1 MMPNHDGRATMN
13 LDIGGGRMTARR
25 SLILHRVL
33 SAWLASV
40 FLFSLAETDAWA
52 QEPEGSTLNW
62 QRGPMTAPIGS
73 NLAEMII
80 DENFVYLDEEETKRF
95 LVLTENIVGDIE
107 QATIAPVVGDWFVIF
122 EFEETGYVSDS
133 EKGDL
138 DATAML
144 ESLRANNEMG
154 NEERLKR
161 GWAEYTIVGWQE
173 EPHYDERTNNLSWA
187 ITGESQGVR
196 NVNRMI
202 KLLGR
207 RGVMTATLV
216 CPPQQLS
223 DAISE
228 IDALLESYK
237 YLPGNKYAEYIP
249 GKDKLAEYGLT
260 ALVVGGVGAAL
271 LKSGL
276 LAKFWKPIA
285 VALAALGAGIKR
297 FFFSGRS
304 AQHDSEKPIS

>member
-1 MMPNHDGRATMN
+1 M
-13 LDIGGGRMTARR
+13 
-25 SLILHRVL
+25 V
-33 SAWLASV
+33 
-40 FLFSLAETDAWA
+40 
-52 QEPEGSTLNW
+52 NW
-62 QRGPMTAPIGS
+62 QQGPMTAPIGS
-73 NLAEMII
+73 NLAEISI
-80 DENFVYLDEEETKRF
+80 DGSYVYLDEEETKRF
-95 LVLTENIVGDIE
+95 MELTENPIE
-107 QATIAPVVGDWFVIF
+107 DTELATIAPVVGDWFVIF
-122 EFEETGYVSDS
+122 QFEDSGYVSDS

-144 ESLRANNEMG
+144 ESLRAGNERG
-154 NEERLKR
+154 NEERRKR

-187 ITGESQGVR
+187 ITGESGGYR

-216 CPPQQLS
+216 TPPEQLS
-223 DAISE
+223 VAISE
-228 IDALLESYK
+228 MDALFESYQ

-271 LKSGL
+271 VKSGL

-297 FFFSGRS
+297 FFFGGRS
-304 AQHDSEKPIS
+304 AQHDPQKPIS

>member
-1 MMPNHDGRATMN
+1 MILEMR
-13 LDIGGGRMTARR
+13 GGTMTAHRALIFRR
-25 SLILHRVL
+25 ALL
-33 SAWLASV
+33 ACLASAL
-40 FLFSLAETDAWA
+40 LFSLAGTGAWA
-52 QEPEGSTLNW
+52 QEAEGPMLNW
-62 QRGPMTAPIGS
+62 QQGPMTAPIGS
-73 NLAEMII
+73 DLASMNI
-80 DENFVYLDEEETKRF
+80 DENYVYLDAEETKRF
-95 LVLTENIVGDIE
+95 LEMNENVVGGIE
-107 QATIAPVVGDWFVIF
+107 LATIAPVVGEWFVIF
-122 EFEETGYVSDS
+122 EFEDSGYISDS

-138 DATAML
+138 DAAAML
-144 ESLRANNEMG
+144 ESLRAGNEMG
-154 NEERLKR
+154 NEERRKR

-187 ITGESQGVR
+187 ITGESRGYR

-216 CPPQQLS
+216 ASPEQLS
-223 DAISE
+223 AAISE
-228 IDALLESYK
+228 MDALLESYQ
-237 YLPGNKYAEYIP
+237 YLPGNQYAEYIP

-271 LKSGL
+271 VKSGL

-285 VALAALGAGIKR
+285 VALAALGTGIKR

-304 AQHDSEKPIS
+304 AQHDPEKPIS